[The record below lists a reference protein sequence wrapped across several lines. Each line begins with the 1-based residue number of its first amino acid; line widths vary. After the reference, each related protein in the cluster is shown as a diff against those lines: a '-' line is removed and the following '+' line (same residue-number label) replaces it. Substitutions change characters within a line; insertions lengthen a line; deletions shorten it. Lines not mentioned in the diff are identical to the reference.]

1 MTEKKRR
8 TQKRRNEGTKE
19 RRNEGRKEGKTERT
33 NRRTLDKI
41 ESECVQTYT

>member
-8 TQKRRNEGTKE
+8 TQKQRNEGTKE
-19 RRNEGRKEGKTERT
+19 GKKERT